1 MFFLNLQKFYSFT
14 TQVKSDC
21 VLIKDSKFSLR
32 LKVEIWKEFGSKVPL
47 WNKEKTWVE
56 NKTVLYF
63 AYKYPEIV
71 HFNTYISYDLLTLIG
86 EVGGL
91 LGLTLG
97 ASGLSIIMS
106 LLEKCLSRI
115 SKKKIENEEPQ
126 MECNRK
132 SVLSVSSRFSA
143 GKIHSA
149 RNVRPRQS
157 WTQLQKIKGSKNRD
171 M

>member
-1 MFFLNLQKFYSFT
+1 MK
-14 TQVKSDC
+14 
-21 VLIKDSKFSLR
+21 
-32 LKVEIWKEFGSKVPL
+32 IWKELVSKVSL
-47 WNKEKTWVE
+47 FDKQTTWVK
-56 NKTVLYF
+56 NKTVVYF

-71 HFNTYISYDLLTLIG
+71 HHNTYISYDLLTLIG

-106 LLEKCLSRI
+106 LLEKCLTRI

-126 MECNRK
+126 MECSRK

-143 GKIHSA
+143 GKMHNA
-149 RNVRPRQS
+149 HNVRPRRQS
-157 WTQLQKIKGSKNRD
+157 WTQLQKIKGLKNRD

>member
-1 MFFLNLQKFYSFT
+1 M
-14 TQVKSDC
+14 
-21 VLIKDSKFSLR
+21 
-32 LKVEIWKEFGSKVPL
+32 PL
-47 WNKEKTWVE
+47 CYKEKTWVE

-115 SKKKIENEEPQ
+115 SKKEIENEEPQ
-126 MECNRK
+126 MQSNRK
-132 SVLSVSSRFSA
+132 SVLSASSRFSA
-143 GKIHSA
+143 GKMHNA

>member
-1 MFFLNLQKFYSFT
+1 M
-14 TQVKSDC
+14 
-21 VLIKDSKFSLR
+21 
-32 LKVEIWKEFGSKVPL
+32 PL
-47 WNKEKTWVE
+47 CYKEKTWVE

-115 SKKKIENEEPQ
+115 SKKKIENEETE
-126 MECNRK
+126 MERHRK
-132 SVLSVSSRFSA
+132 SVLSVSGRFSA
-143 GKIHSA
+143 DKMHNA
-149 RNVRPRQS
+149 HNVRPRRATPEVECQ
-157 WTQLQKIKGSKNRD
+157 
-171 M
+171 

>member
-1 MFFLNLQKFYSFT
+1 MLFLNLQKFYSFT

-32 LKVEIWKEFGSKVPL
+32 LKVEIWKEVGSKVPL

-132 SVLSVSSRFSA
+132 SVPSASSRFSA
-143 GKIHSA
+143 GKMHNA
-149 RNVRPRQS
+149 RNVRPRKS
-157 WTQLQKIKGSKNRD
+157 WTQIQKIKGSKNRD

>member
-1 MFFLNLQKFYSFT
+1 MPLFY
-14 TQVKSDC
+14 
-21 VLIKDSKFSLR
+21 
-32 LKVEIWKEFGSKVPL
+32 
-47 WNKEKTWVE
+47 KEKTWVE

-106 LLEKCLSRI
+106 LMEKCLSRI
-115 SKKKIENEEPQ
+115 AKKKIENEEPQ
-126 MECNRK
+126 MERNKK
-132 SVLSVSSRFSA
+132 SVLSVSGRFSA
-143 GKIHSA
+143 DKMHNA
-149 RNVRPRQS
+149 HNVRPQQV
-157 WTQLQKIKGSKNRD
+157 TEVE
-171 M
+171 

>member
-1 MFFLNLQKFYSFT
+1 M
-14 TQVKSDC
+14 
-21 VLIKDSKFSLR
+21 
-32 LKVEIWKEFGSKVPL
+32 PL
-47 WNKEKTWVE
+47 CYKEKTWVE

-106 LLEKCLSRI
+106 LLEKCLSKFA
-115 SKKKIENEEPQ
+115 KKNKMNEEPP
-126 MECNRK
+126 MEWNQK
-132 SVLSVSSRFSA
+132 SVQSVSGRFSDDRMHNA
-143 GKIHSA
+143 HNI
-149 RNVRPRQS
+149 VRPRKV
-157 WTQLQKIKGSKNRD
+157 TPEVE
-171 M
+171 

>member
-1 MFFLNLQKFYSFT
+1 MLLCY
-14 TQVKSDC
+14 
-21 VLIKDSKFSLR
+21 
-32 LKVEIWKEFGSKVPL
+32 
-47 WNKEKTWVE
+47 KEKTWVE

-71 HFNTYISYDLLTLIG
+71 HHNTYISYDLLTLIG

-115 SKKKIENEEPQ
+115 AKKKNEEPQ
-126 MECNRK
+126 MECNKK
-132 SVLSVSSRFSA
+132 SRLSVSGRFSA
-143 GKIHSA
+143 DKMHNA
-149 RNVRPRQS
+149 YNVRPRRV
-157 WTQLQKIKGSKNRD
+157 TPEVE
-171 M
+171 

>member
-1 MFFLNLQKFYSFT
+1 M
-14 TQVKSDC
+14 
-21 VLIKDSKFSLR
+21 
-32 LKVEIWKEFGSKVPL
+32 
-47 WNKEKTWVE
+47 
-56 NKTVLYF
+56 YF
-63 AYKYPEIV
+63 AYKYPEVV
-71 HFNTYISYDLLTLIG
+71 HHNTYISYDLLTLIG

-106 LLEKCLSRI
+106 LLEKCLSKFT
-115 SKKKIENEEPQ
+115 KKTKMNEEPK
-126 MECNRK
+126 MEWNQE
-132 SVLSVSSRFSA
+132 SVLSVSGRFSA
-143 GKIHSA
+143 GKMQNA